1 MLDWD
6 ILFKYS
12 VHERKALFAVG
23 LGDKNNHDLV
33 HIFFKSQIVF
43 FLHLSFILLDF
54 KILLLFYQQRN
65 QDALDAWM
73 LDHYHHNCSMKGRQ
87 F

>member
-12 VHERKALFAVG
+12 VHEWKALFAVG

-33 HIFFKSQIVF
+33 HIFFYLRSCFSCIC
-43 FLHLSFILLDF
+43 
-54 KILLLFYQQRN
+54 LLFYWILKYYYFSTNKGTRMP
-65 QDALDAWM
+65 WM
-73 LDHYHHNCSMKGRQ
+73 LGCLTTIIITAQ
-87 F
+87 